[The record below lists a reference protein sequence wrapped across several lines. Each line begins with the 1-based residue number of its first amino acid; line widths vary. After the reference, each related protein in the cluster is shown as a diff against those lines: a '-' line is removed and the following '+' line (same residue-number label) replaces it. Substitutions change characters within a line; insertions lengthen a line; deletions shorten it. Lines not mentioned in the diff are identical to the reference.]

1 MTKPIVYVDLD
12 GTLSPSDVL
21 LESCLLLL
29 KQNIFYVFPMLLWAM
44 QGAWVFK
51 TEVSR
56 RIDPVL
62 DHLPI
67 DPMVLERLNQ
77 LKAAG
82 HELVLASASMR
93 RDVLKIA
100 TRLGLFSRVIASEHI
115 NLKGQQKLVAI
126 QADSQGRPFVY
137 FGDASVDIP
146 IWKQSSLAFG
156 VNTSLRTRGKA
167 AAAGI
172 ELNRLDT
179 RSTGIKVWLK
189 AMRLQQWA
197 KNGLLFLPLIAAHE
211 TDFALW
217 GKMMWGFLAFGFLA
231 SATYIWNDLMDL
243 NADRQHPRKR
253 HRPMASGMLSI
264 TKAFVLMKCLG
275 IAGFAVAWLAVGWQ
289 FTLVLLVYTVVTLMY
304 TFVFK
309 RTAFV
314 DVLLLAM
321 LYTVR
326 VIAGGV
332 GTGIDLSSWLLAIS
346 LFVFLSLA
354 LVKRCAELEF
364 LQLEGTQPQG
374 RGYRMSDLS
383 YLVSMGISSGFVA
396 VLVLA
401 LYVDSQNGSMLYAT
415 PEFLW
420 GICPLFLYWL
430 MRIWIMTSRKEMID
444 DPVHFAIHDRI
455 SWGFLASVGVLVY
468 LAS

>member
-100 TRLGLFSRVIASEHI
+100 TRLGLFSRVIASEHS

-179 RSTGIKVWLK
+179 RSIGIKVWLK
-189 AMRLQQWA
+189 AMRLQQ
-197 KNGLLFLPLIAAHE
+197 
-211 TDFALW
+211 
-217 GKMMWGFLAFGFLA
+217 
-231 SATYIWNDLMDL
+231 
-243 NADRQHPRKR
+243 
-253 HRPMASGMLSI
+253 
-264 TKAFVLMKCLG
+264 
-275 IAGFAVAWLAVGWQ
+275 
-289 FTLVLLVYTVVTLMY
+289 
-304 TFVFK
+304 
-309 RTAFV
+309 
-314 DVLLLAM
+314 
-321 LYTVR
+321 
-326 VIAGGV
+326 
-332 GTGIDLSSWLLAIS
+332 
-346 LFVFLSLA
+346 
-354 LVKRCAELEF
+354 
-364 LQLEGTQPQG
+364 
-374 RGYRMSDLS
+374 
-383 YLVSMGISSGFVA
+383 
-396 VLVLA
+396 
-401 LYVDSQNGSMLYAT
+401 
-415 PEFLW
+415 
-420 GICPLFLYWL
+420 
-430 MRIWIMTSRKEMID
+430 
-444 DPVHFAIHDRI
+444 
-455 SWGFLASVGVLVY
+455 
-468 LAS
+468 